1 MHKVSLP
8 KSLTFKSKTL
18 FDNILYDC
26 FSDVYKAN
34 IFDIK
39 NMSAFRRLDGKPI
52 DAFRKAHLKSS
63 IVNLTLFNWNGG
75 VCMSSRLNVHPEL
88 KSLLATTNP
97 DIFAYVESMV
107 YSKVKLSLKNVL
119 QGNERFHT

>member
-1 MHKVSLP
+1 
-8 KSLTFKSKTL
+8 
-18 FDNILYDC
+18 
-26 FSDVYKAN
+26 
-34 IFDIK
+34 
-39 NMSAFRRLDGKPI
+39 MSAFRRLDGKPI
-52 DAFRKAHLKSS
+52 DAFRMAHLKSS

-75 VCMSSRLNVHPEL
+75 VCMSSRLNVHAEL

-119 QGNERFHT
+119 QGYECFYT

>member
-1 MHKVSLP
+1 MHQVSLP

-39 NMSAFRRLDGKPI
+39 NMSALRRFDGKPI
-52 DAFRKAHLKSS
+52 DAFRKAHLKR
-63 IVNLTLFNWNGG
+63 TLFNRHGG

-119 QGNERFHT
+119 QGYECFHT